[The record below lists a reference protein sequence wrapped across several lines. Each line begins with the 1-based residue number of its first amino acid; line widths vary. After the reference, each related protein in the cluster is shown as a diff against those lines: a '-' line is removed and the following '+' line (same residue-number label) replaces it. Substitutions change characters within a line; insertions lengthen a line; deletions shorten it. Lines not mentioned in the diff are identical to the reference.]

1 MDFST
6 LQMLITLKIISVPFN
21 YWDGKRLKQD
31 KDKAE
36 NLLYNS
42 QISLSI
48 DHLPNPLE
56 YFGYL
61 YFYGCVLSGPIYE
74 FKHYME
80 FATSNISPFDVIAI
94 LKRVGMAF
102 FSLALYIVL
111 GSWVPDILREPILSN
126 YSFWQ
131 LLLVF
136 NIVVASVRPKYYVA
150 WYFGEGVAITAGLGY
165 SGTHQHKGKWKHI
178 EQADMIACELP
189 ENMRSLVNNW
199 NKSVSRWLRYYVFCR
214 IGPNQERKKTNT
226 LVNMLATFVI
236 SAIWHGVYGGY
247 YLFWFFMVFITET
260 AKTLHRKLRPRI
272 FKNEDNYK
280 QELLLKRFIY
290 RSIATTLTLFFI
302 NYYGAS
308 FVLLSASDSIH
319 FYSKIYFIGHIG
331 TIIAYIYV
339 TYVMKRPKERTAAT
353 TTAKSKHE

>member
-1 MDFST
+1 M
-6 LQMLITLKIISVPFN
+6 IATLKIISVPFN
-21 YWDGKRLKQD
+21 YWDGIRLKQN
-31 KDKAE
+31 KEKAE
-36 NLLYNS
+36 ALLYKAQLS
-42 QISLSI
+42 QSI
-48 DHLPNPLE
+48 NRLPNPLE

-80 FATSNISPFDVIAI
+80 FATTNSSPFDPITI
-94 LKRVGMAF
+94 LKRIGMGF
-102 FSLALYIVL
+102 FSLFLYVIL
-111 GSWVPDILREPILSN
+111 GSWVPDILREPTIST

-150 WYFGEGVAITAGLGY
+150 WYFGEGAAITAGLGF
-165 SGTHQHKGKWKHI
+165 SGHGGSHGQVGSSKWKHI
-178 EQADMIACELP
+178 EQADMLGCEVP

-214 IGPNQERKKTNT
+214 IGKNQERNKSNT
-226 LVNMLATFVI
+226 LINMLATFVT

-260 AKTLHRKLRPRI
+260 AKTLHRKLRPRV
-272 FKNEDNYK
+272 FKNEEQYK
-280 QELLLKRFIY
+280 QEPFLKRFVY
-290 RSIATTLTLFFI
+290 RSVATILSLFFI

-308 FVLLSASDSIH
+308 FILLSASDSIY
-319 FYSKIYFIGHIG
+319 FYSKVYFIGNIG
-331 TIIAYIYV
+331 TALAYIYV
-339 TYVMKRPKERTAAT
+339 TYVMKRPRNAPNQTKDE
-353 TTAKSKHE
+353 